1 MSEQLFRTTFERVV
15 IGIAH
20 VSPQGRWLRFNQ
32 RLCEIVG
39 YDRAELA
46 ERTFWDITHPD
57 DREVSALSF
66 QRLLAGELDTYE
78 LDKRYVRKDSTTVW
92 VHLTVSLVRTP
103 EGAPAYTISMVQ
115 DVTERRRLERDR
127 AGLLERERAARVEAE
142 AALARATASE
152 ARATASEAQAAERAE
167 HLRAILETIT
177 DGVFV
182 YDRDGRVVQ
191 CNHAYRELIA
201 ADRVPGIETLPV
213 A

>member
-46 ERTFWDITHPD
+46 ASTFLDITHPD

-78 LDKRYVRKDSTTVW
+78 LDKRYVRKDGAPVW
-92 VHLTVSLVRTP
+92 VHLTVSLVRTSD
-103 EGAPAYTISMVQ
+103 GAPDYTVSMVQ
-115 DVTERRRLERDR
+115 DITESRRLEQDR
-127 AGLLERERAARVEAE
+127 VCLLERERAARVEAE
-142 AALARATASE
+142 AALACATASE
-152 ARATASEAQAAERAE
+152 TRASASEAQAAERAE
-167 HLRAILETIT
+167 RLRAILETIT

-182 YDRDGRVVQ
+182 YDRDGR
-191 CNHAYRELIA
+191 
-201 ADRVPGIETLPV
+201 
-213 A
+213 